1 MPSRPP
7 APMRAILAVLAA
19 SVLLTASAPETE
31 AAGRVRPYKEG
42 GSIRLDTNLLSVSGV
57 SAWAIDEYLLA
68 NTSLPRLGSAFLAAE
83 RKYGINA
90 RFLLAAALHESNWG
104 RSYISRTKFNLFG
117 YNAYDRDPSRY
128 ATAFAG
134 YARGIDG
141 VARFMKQ
148 SYLVP
153 SGRWWGGT
161 PTLRSMQ
168 RFWSSSG
175 RWGENVSRIATSI
188 KLPSLKKRKVQF
200 EAPVLPR
207 IVGTDDVLSV
217 RLAWRGGRVPDG
229 VTFRATWTQIA
240 AEPAAMEAASADDL
254 PAYTSALRPDVLG
267 GLHAASAPGLL
278 AAAPR
283 PMEPPVAAPVTVKAK
298 RTKLGRS
305 AATIRVTAPRAPGAY
320 RLTVTLRD
328 RDGKVLPRADKVAI
342 PAVRVRVF
350 GDWAVRYAVEQV
362 ADRGVRVTV
371 TNVGD
376 RAIPVSALPAA
387 IGDHLGRTDVRDT
400 RLVLHAYDSD
410 RPAGTD
416 LVVVPLRSPL
426 ASGASV
432 SLEVADLAAIA
443 PAPDIY
449 LVPELIVHDDPLRL
463 DNTRAGG
470 FWFRSGRSWD
480 LVLPTGL

>member
-1 MPSRPP
+1 MPSRLPVTT
-7 APMRAILAVLAA
+7 RAILAVLAA
-19 SVLLTASAPETE
+19 AVLMTTGAPDTD
-31 AAGRVRPYKEG
+31 AAGRVRPYRAG
-42 GSIRLDTNLLSVSGV
+42 GAIRLDTDLLSKSGV
-57 SAWAIDEYLLA
+57 SAWAIDEYLEA

-83 RKYGINA
+83 RTYGINA
-90 RFLLAAALHESNWG
+90 RFLLAAAMHESNWG
-104 RSYISRTKFNLFG
+104 RSFISRSKYNLFG

-128 ATAFAG
+128 ATRFAG

-141 VARFMKQ
+141 VARFMKE

-188 KLPSLKKRKVQF
+188 KLGSLKKRKVAF
-200 EAPVLPR
+200 KAPVLPE
-207 IVGTDDVLSV
+207 IVGTDDTLAV
-217 RLAWRGGRVPDG
+217 RLTWRGGRVPDG
-229 VTFRATWTQIA
+229 ITYRATWTQIA
-240 AEPAAMEAASADDL
+240 AEPAPAEAATTGADT
-254 PAYTSALRPDVLG
+254 AALGPDALG
-267 GLHAASAPGLL
+267 GLRAASAPGLL

-283 PMEPPVAAPVTVKAK
+283 PMEPPVAEPVTVKAK

-305 AATIRVTAPRAPGAY
+305 AATIQIAAPKEAGDY
-320 RLTVTLRD
+320 RLTISLRD
-328 RDGKVLPRADKVAI
+328 REGKTLPRADKVSI

-350 GDWAVRYAVEQV
+350 GDWAVRYAIEQV

-376 RAIPVSALPAA
+376 RAIPISPLPATVA
-387 IGDHLGRTDVRDT
+387 ERLGRRDVRDT
-400 RLVLHAYDSD
+400 ALVLRAYDPD
-410 RPAGTD
+410 HPAGTD
-416 LVVVPLRSPL
+416 LVVVPLTAPL
-426 ASGASV
+426 ASRTSV
-432 SLEVADLAAIA
+432 SLEVADLGSIA
-443 PAPDIY
+443 PGPDVY

-470 FWFRSGRSWD
+470 FWFRSGGPWE
-480 LVLPTGL
+480 LVLPAGS